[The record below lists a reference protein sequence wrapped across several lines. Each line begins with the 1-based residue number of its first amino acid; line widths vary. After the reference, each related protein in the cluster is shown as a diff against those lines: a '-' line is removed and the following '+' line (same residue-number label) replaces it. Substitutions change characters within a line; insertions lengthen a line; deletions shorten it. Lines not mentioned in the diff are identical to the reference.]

1 MPVLKPIPRR
11 ILQTTA
17 TVEVCRAIDRYHNQ
31 VYDTYTVSRVHLQPS
46 NEQRKSTT
54 DTDFVLTG
62 ILFVD
67 ARIST
72 PALDWPTLFKSA
84 TEAGGDIRVTVR
96 GRSYVVRSVEE
107 LRDDTDILHH
117 WEVGLV

>member
-1 MPVLKPIPRR
+1 MLRPIPRR
-11 ILQTTA
+11 ILRSTA

-31 VYDTYTVSRVHLQPS
+31 VWDTYTIKNVHLQPS
-46 NEQRKSTT
+46 NEIRKSLS

-67 ARIST
+67 ARISS
-72 PALDWPTLFKSA
+72 PALDWVTLLQA
-84 TEAGGDIRVTVR
+84 ANDVGGDMRVTVR
-96 GRSYVVRSVEE
+96 GHSYTVKTAEA
-107 LRDDTDILHH
+107 LLDDTDQLHH

>member
-1 MPVLKPIPRR
+1 MLRPIPRR
-11 ILQTTA
+11 ILQSTA

-31 VYDTYTVSRVHLQPS
+31 VYDEYTVKRVHLQPS
-46 NEQRKSTT
+46 NEQRKNNT

-67 ARIST
+67 ARISS
-72 PALDWPTLFKSA
+72 PALDWPALFKGA
-84 TEAGGDIRVTVR
+84 TEAGGDVRVTVR
-96 GRSYVVRSVEE
+96 GRSYVVRSVDE
-107 LRDDTDILHH
+107 LRDDTDTLHH